1 MWKDFPLFPDKAT
14 ELAGQVDALYFT
26 FLGIS
31 AFFSLLIAGL
41 VFFFAIRY
49 RRRSADEVGQPEK
62 AGMWLELTWSIIP
75 LVILMVMFTWG
86 AKVYIA
92 AYRPPANAKEYF
104 VTAKQ
109 WMWKFQHPEGQRE
122 INHLHVPMG
131 LPIKLTMTSED
142 VIHSFFV
149 PAFRVK
155 ADVLPGRY
163 TSIWF
168 EGEKTGTFHL
178 FCAEYCGAE
187 HSRMIGS
194 ITIMDPGD
202 YESWLAGIQKGPSV
216 IASGEELFQAKACN
230 TCHRPDT
237 AVQAPI
243 LHGAFG
249 EEVELQTGRVV
260 TVDADYIRESL
271 LNPTAKV
278 VKGYRPLMPTY
289 QGQLSEEEILQLISY
304 IKSLATEPAEET
316 TTENPSEES

>member
-14 ELAGQVDALYFT
+14 ELASQVDALYFT

-31 AFFSLLIAGL
+31 AFFSLLIATL
-41 VFFFAIRY
+41 VLYFAVRY
-49 RRRSADEVGQPEK
+49 RRRSESEVGRPEK
-62 AGMWLELTWSIIP
+62 AGIWLELTWSFIP

-86 AKVYIA
+86 AKVYIT

-109 WMWKFQHPEGQRE
+109 WMWKIQHPEGQRE
-122 INHLHVPMG
+122 INHLHVPLG
-131 LPIKLTMTSED
+131 QPIKLTMTSED

-163 TSIWF
+163 TTVWF
-168 EGEKTGTFHL
+168 EGNKTGTFRL

-194 ITIMDPGD
+194 ITIMEPGD
-202 YESWLAGIQKGPSV
+202 YEAWLAGVEKGPSV
-216 IASGEELFQAKACN
+216 IATGEELFQAKACN

-237 AVQAPI
+237 AVQGPI
-243 LHGAFG
+243 LHGLFG
-249 EEVELQTGRVV
+249 EEVELERGEIV
-260 TVDADYIRESL
+260 TVDANYIRESL

-304 IKSLATEPAEET
+304 IKSLAAEPARET
-316 TTENPSEES
+316 TADNPSEES

>member
-14 ELAGQVDALYFT
+14 ELAGEIDALYFT

-31 AFFSLLIAGL
+31 AFFSLLIAAL
-41 VFFFAIRY
+41 VAYFAVRY
-49 RRRSADEVGQPEK
+49 RRRSKDEVGQPEK
-62 AGMWLELTWSIIP
+62 AGMWLEITWSIIP

-86 AKVYIA
+86 AKVYIK

-109 WMWKFQHPEGQRE
+109 WMWKFQHPEGNRE
-122 INHLHVPMG
+122 INHLHVPVG

-168 EGEKTGTFHL
+168 EGEKTGTFKL

-187 HSRMIGS
+187 HSLMIGS
-194 ITIMDPGD
+194 ITLMDPGD
-202 YESWLAGIQKGPSV
+202 YEVWLAGTEKGPSLT
-216 IASGEELFQAKACN
+216 ASGEELFQAKACT

-237 AVQAPI
+237 AAQAPI
-243 LHGAFG
+243 LTGIFG
-249 EEVELQTGRVV
+249 EEVELKSGDTVV
-260 TVDADYIRESL
+260 VDANYLRESIL
-271 LNPTAKV
+271 DPTAKI
-278 VKGYRPLMPTY
+278 VKGYQPLMPTY
-289 QGQLSEEEILQLISY
+289 QGQLSEEEILQLIGY
-304 IKSLATEPAEET
+304 IKSLTTDESDETAEEI
-316 TTENPSEES
+316 PSEKS

>member
-31 AFFSLLIAGL
+31 AFFSLLIGGL
-41 VFFFAIRY
+41 VFYFAVRY
-49 RRRSADEVGQPEK
+49 RRRSEHEVGQPEK
-62 AGMWLELTWSIIP
+62 AGIWLELTWSVIP
-75 LVILMVMFTWG
+75 LVILMIMFVWG
-86 AKVYIA
+86 AKVYIT

-109 WMWKFQHPEGQRE
+109 WMWKFQHPEGHRE

-131 LPIKLTMTSED
+131 MPIKLTMTSED

-155 ADVLPGRY
+155 SDVLPGRY

-168 EGEKTGTFHL
+168 EGEKTGTFRL

-187 HSRMIGS
+187 HSLMIGS
-194 ITIMDPGD
+194 ITIMEPGD
-202 YESWLAGIQKGPSV
+202 YEAWLAGVKTGPSV
-216 IASGEELFQAKACN
+216 TASGEELFQAKACN

-243 LHGAFG
+243 LNGLFG
-249 EEVELQTGRVV
+249 EEVLLETGKTV
-260 TVDADYIRESL
+260 TVDAEYVRESL
-271 LNPTAKV
+271 LNPTAKIV
-278 VKGYRPLMPTY
+278 NGYRPLMPTY

-304 IKSLATEPAEET
+304 IKSLSTEPAEEI
-316 TTENPSEES
+316 ESEPVSEES